1 LLPEKLVIFRKMLHL
16 YRCVSLVPGELDAVD
31 VSGAEADVRITF

>member
-16 YRCVSLVPGELDAVD
+16 YRRLSLVPGELDAVD
-31 VSGAEADVRITF
+31 VSGAVADVRTAF